1 MRYFV
6 FAVVLLI
13 GSAALGDEY
22 QILHFEAT
30 WCSPCRQLKVNMAD
44 EKFKAVVKKY
54 KIKVK
59 DIDIDVDP
67 KSMEA
72 YKVTVVPTCV
82 LVIVNDKK
90 EAQVLKREEGLL
102 TVEKLVK
109 FAEPPAENAPK

>member
-6 FAVVLLI
+6 FAAVLLA
-13 GSAALGDEY
+13 GATAFGDEY

-30 WCSPCRQLKVNMAD
+30 WCGPCRQLKVNMAD
-44 EKFKAVVKKY
+44 EKFKAVVKKH

-72 YKVTVVPTCV
+72 YKVTAVPTCI

-90 EAQVLKREEGLL
+90 EAKVLKREEGLL

-109 FAEPPAENAPK
+109 FAEPPVEDAPK